1 MFYWFTGWWHNLN
14 LHKLAVF
21 VCMFL
26 FWILSCLPSF
36 AWLLFDILCRFWPH
50 SETCL
55 FLCVCRHSDT
65 QTPLSH
71 CVRSSDWA
79 ETRCF
84 RSRVP
89 QRQTHSWPRWK
100 SNFWC
105 SSTYHTV
112 THTQRL
118 NVVADVLC
126 MCSLSP
132 TRQETVEQLLSNIFD
147 QEKNESAIVSV
158 IQILLTLFETRR
170 PAYVL
175 WPRPLLASFSPLRQH
190 NL

>member
-21 VCMFL
+21 FFVCFCFEFCHVCPHL
-26 FWILSCLPSF
+26 HDCYLIFCVG
-36 AWLLFDILCRFWPH
+36 FDVIQKRV
-50 SETCL
+50 

-71 CVRSSDWA
+71 CARSSDWA

>member
-1 MFYWFTGWWHNLN
+1 MVYKCTLFYKFNSKTCFIGLRGGGTNLTSIN
-14 LHKLAVF
+14 LQYF
-21 VCMFL
+21 FCMFL
-26 FWILSCLPSF
+26 FWILSRLPSF
-36 AWLLFDILCRFWPH
+36 AWLLFDILCRFWRH

-71 CVRSSDWA
+71 CARSSDWA

-89 QRQTHSWPRWK
+89 QMQTHSWPRWK

-105 SSTYHTV
+105 FSTNHTA
-112 THTQRL
+112 HTQRL
-118 NVVADVLC
+118 NAVADVLC
-126 MCSLSP
+126 MCSFTP

-170 PAYVL
+170 PA
-175 WPRPLLASFSPLRQH
+175 
-190 NL
+190 